1 MDFPKADP
9 EDIEAAVTR
18 SGGFLGQAR
27 TLLTQGVEAS
37 PQTGQFVQAFAG
49 RDALLLTQTLVPME
63 KWKREAL
70 TEILQQWLTLLEG
83 ALMRRSGGGA
93 VSALSRELAQRRTAA
108 ELYSGVT
115 ALKKALDYTMSNVS
129 PAAVCGWLSW
139 ELR

>member
-1 MDFPKADP
+1 M
-9 EDIEAAVTR
+9 
-18 SGGFLGQAR
+18 
-27 TLLTQGVEAS
+27 
-37 PQTGQFVQAFAG
+37 QAFAG